1 MAAPGLA
8 SDAHLRVAGGS
19 AGVNVLRLRPEIRTQ
34 YWYLATGNLSGSVPV

>member
-19 AGVNVLRLRPEIRTQ
+19 AGANVPALQRMLGHDAVAVAVHACHSCPM
-34 YWYLATGNLSGSVPV
+34 